1 VSARL
6 GTRAEEEAIVEGQNK
21 ARIVADGLVF
31 GESPR
36 WRDGMLWVSDW
47 GANEVLRF
55 DATARREVVD
65 RVASFP
71 MCIEHLPDG
80 RLLIVD
86 SAGKRLL
93 RREQD
98 GTLVQHADFRR
109 LSGLDAFGNDI
120 VVDGRGAIYVN
131 DIGFKFPGGE
141 FRPGVIALVAPDGAV
156 RKVADDLAFPNGMA
170 VTPDNRTLIVA
181 ESYGCRLTAFDISPD
196 GGLSGRR
203 VWAQV
208 EDHPDGVCLDAGG
221 CAWYADVGSKRCVR
235 VREGG
240 GILDTV
246 ELDRGAFACVL
257 GGPGRK
263 TLFIVCQDWRGPAS
277 WADGPRT
284 GQVAAVPAPSPAAGW
299 P

>member
-1 VSARL
+1 
-6 GTRAEEEAIVEGQNK
+6 
-21 ARIVADGLVF
+21 
-31 GESPR
+31 
-36 WRDGMLWVSDW
+36 MLWVSDW

-55 DATARREVVD
+55 DAAGHREVAA

-93 RREQD
+93 RRELD
-98 GTLVQHADFRR
+98 GTLAQHADFRR

-141 FRPGVIALVAPDGAV
+141 FRPGVIVLVARDGAV

-181 ESYGCRLTAFDISPD
+181 ESYGCRLTAFDISQAASRV
-196 GGLSGRR
+196 GESGRR
-203 VWAQV
+203 SKTI
-208 EDHPDGVCLDAGG
+208 PMGS
-221 CAWYADVGSKRCVR
+221 AWMRRAAPGTPMSETSAAFAF
-235 VREGG
+235 VREDKFS
-240 GILDTV
+240 IRSSST
-246 ELDRGAFACVL
+246 EARSRACSAAPGARRCSSFARIGAV
-257 GGPGRK
+257 RR
-263 TLFIVCQDWRGPAS
+263 V
-277 WADGPRT
+277 GPR
-284 GQVAAVPAPSPAAGW
+284 GHAGAR
-299 P
+299 